1 MPSHPAFVPPLSP
14 AIRGL
19 LLLVL
24 AVALHLAAGAASAQ
38 QPRPVPLPAD
48 ARYGEL
54 KAFQHPEA
62 KIGDKALR
70 LAPGAKVYNTQNLII
85 MPVAMPQQA
94 KVLYRL
100 DTGGEIIELWLL
112 TPAEAEAAKKRPRTG
127 S

>member
-1 MPSHPAFVPPLSP
+1 MPSRPAFVPALLP
-14 AIRGL
+14 ALRGVL
-19 LLLVL
+19 LLLL
-24 AVALHLAAGAASAQ
+24 AVALQVAAGPVSAQ

-54 KAFQHPEA
+54 KAFRHPEA
-62 KIGDKALR
+62 RIGDKALR
-70 LAPGAKVYNTQNLII
+70 LAPGAKIYNTQNLII